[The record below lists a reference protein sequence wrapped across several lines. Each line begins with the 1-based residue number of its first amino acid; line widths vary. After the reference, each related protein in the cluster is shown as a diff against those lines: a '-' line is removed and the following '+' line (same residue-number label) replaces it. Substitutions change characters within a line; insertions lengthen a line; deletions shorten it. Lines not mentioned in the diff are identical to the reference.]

1 MLVSEN
7 EWLGCARKSES
18 RRPPAPRLLE
28 MLLRWPAV
36 RRPRE
41 PSAGP
46 YDSRIEG
53 GQTERDGQQGDL
65 EKLRSQKKRDRE
77 RATVIES
84 AERRDSNRRKWK
96 RKKSTRGI
104 SPWNSK
110 RVLSSP
116 TGEGGNRLFRLGL
129 LVAAGFEGVK
139 KGGKT
144 NVKSQ

>member
-1 MLVSEN
+1 MKGAENRTLLIKRSNGKSPPSDGPMGLSKRDVQVRGGRIFIFLHPKAPFNKKKRRRMLVSEN

-18 RRPPAPRLLE
+18 RRPPAPRSLE

-65 EKLRSQKKRDRE
+65 EKLRS
-77 RATVIES
+77 
-84 AERRDSNRRKWK
+84 
-96 RKKSTRGI
+96 
-104 SPWNSK
+104 
-110 RVLSSP
+110 
-116 TGEGGNRLFRLGL
+116 
-129 LVAAGFEGVK
+129 
-139 KGGKT
+139 
-144 NVKSQ
+144 